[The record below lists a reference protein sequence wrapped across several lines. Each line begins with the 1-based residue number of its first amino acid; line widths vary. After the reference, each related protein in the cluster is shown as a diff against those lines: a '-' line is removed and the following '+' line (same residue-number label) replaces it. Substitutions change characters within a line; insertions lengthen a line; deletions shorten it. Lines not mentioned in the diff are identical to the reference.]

1 MATMRSKKSLP
12 VDGDVALA
20 QPNPDGPLGVEAM
33 LGDLRTRIQNCELMP
48 GERLKFEDLRLHY
61 RASIGSLREI
71 LSTLESEGIVSSE
84 KNKGFQVAPVSAR
97 ELLDL
102 TELRIDLERKAL
114 RQSIDAGGD
123 AWESDVVAKWHLL
136 SLLEPK
142 RVDAQEFDPV
152 WAQRH
157 RAFHFALL
165 SACPS
170 EWTLRFCWQLMEL
183 LHRYH
188 CLSIRYRRI
197 SRAGRGFAGHKQ
209 LMRLALE
216 RNADKA
222 CELLEEH
229 LRATADSILKAVP
242 DFSGER
248 ATEQSPRKEPA

>member
-1 MATMRSKKSLP
+1 MATTRTKRSQP
-12 VDGDVALA
+12 PGDGDVALA
-20 QPNPDGPLGVEAM
+20 TPNPEEPFRAEAM
-33 LGDLRTRIQNCELMP
+33 LDDLRARIQNCELMP

-61 RASIGSLREI
+61 RASIGSLREM

-97 ELLDL
+97 ELRDL
-102 TELRIDLERKAL
+102 TELRIDLEKKAL
-114 RQSIDAGGD
+114 RQSIEAGDD
-123 AWESDVVAKWHLL
+123 AWESEVVAKWHLL

-142 RVDAQEFDPV
+142 RADAQEFDPV

-157 RAFHFALL
+157 RAFHFSLL

-188 CLSIRYRRI
+188 CLSIRYRRV
-197 SRAGRGFAGHKQ
+197 SRTGRGFAGHKQ

-229 LRATADSILKAVP
+229 LRATADSILRAVP
-242 DFSGER
+242 DFNSGLD
-248 ATEQSPRKEPA
+248 AEQTRRE